1 MLAALDL
8 FVENGYE
15 ETTVAEIAR
24 RAGLTKSTFF
34 RHFAD
39 KREVLF
45 IGQDTLGELFATGIA
60 NAPSAATPLGAVTGA
75 LEASA
80 AAFPSGRRTFARR
93 RRAVIAAHPELQER
107 EARKRIGFAEAMTQ
121 ALVDRRVDEP
131 AAALA
136 AQYGVLAFSRALA
149 RWTEPGAKADFAGLA
164 RKALDELQTVG
175 ATLG

>member
-8 FVENGYE
+8 FVEKGYE
-15 ETTVAEIAR
+15 ETTIAEIAR

-60 NAPSAATPLGAVTGA
+60 NASLAAAPLEAVAGA
-75 LEASA
+75 LEASSR
-80 AAFPSGRRTFARR
+80 AFPAGRRAFARR
-93 RRAVIAAHPELQER
+93 RRVVIAAHPELQER

-121 ALVDRRVDEP
+121 ALVDRGVDEP
-131 AAALA
+131 AATVA

-149 RWTEPGAKADFAGLA
+149 RWTDPDSKADFAGLA
-164 RKALDELQTVG
+164 RKALDELQNAA
-175 ATLG
+175 ATLV